1 MDDEHDHVITADNE
15 TTVEN
20 LGSQGHVEGSFCAG
34 NVEGEI
40 MVELVGSDVL
50 VDGVSGHG
58 GGDELGEDNLG
69 RESERETIDAEA
81 CVSSDFDDLQEVG
94 DLGNRELNARIESGL
109 SSVQEIESSLRTCE
123 VAKEASLQ
131 IAGSSIGSTQV
142 VAEKFTGIVS
152 EERLGKGLAAGVVEH
167 PIEPAVEVGVDHLSS
182 QNSQPVDV
190 LDNEVWNPGTEAR
203 VLCSPLMEE
212 PLSANM
218 PVVPESGV
226 VMITE
231 ESLNSRDETLDTNV
245 VEVNLPGPAKDQI
258 PSVVNMEI
266 DDGIVVGNA
275 ALLDQQAEVSGGG
288 EVGVMDKAETLH
300 PEFDAKK
307 TDVIGNLSSSVENE
321 QMHNNT
327 ACESYETHGN
337 LGVDSV
343 PSTEL
348 PKVEGAATDDK
359 SSSDS
364 NAEGSKSSGLRDQSE
379 DQQLKVE
386 NMGESSKGDAD
397 VDVCTKTESSSAQ
410 NEFVRGNQ
418 DTIVDRKVQIPKAEV
433 QNVKCESS
441 RGHAEKVYVDANLKA
456 ETVLGDCTG
465 REGFAQEDSGTS
477 TEQILVVEDVF
488 VCENPSLLGT
498 EVHDASVM
506 GTDST
511 ALEVGK
517 GEGHV
522 VVQQAETPGLGVD
535 WDQNLKP
542 KFVGDISNE
551 GTCSISTTV
560 ALHGGDQSIGT
571 CVSDVGTFN
580 EVVTQAIE
588 VQGEPCKADEVRK
601 EQIKDG
607 VICED
612 SSLGSEAHDMST
624 RRTGAAAFED
634 NKGEELV
641 GLLQAEKLTPEVDW
655 DQRLNQLSVAQISNK
670 GVCSTALAHTNAI
683 NDGGQTMGTSASD
696 AVTSSE
702 LLNQTIEVV
711 DFHCIEDDAQGMVGN
726 TGLQF
731 SECSDA
737 IAAGDR
743 TGLGSNVGL
752 EVQVE
757 KQHNEGEHVDL
768 HREQGTEVKEQSTE
782 IEQSMAI
789 DEKIPEQ
796 MTLKPGSSVN
806 EGEFSV
812 SDLVWGKVRSHPWWP
827 GQIFD
832 PVDASETATKYHKK
846 DCFLVAYFGDRT
858 FAWNDASLLKPFRT
872 YFSQIDKQS
881 NSEAFH
887 FAVTSAL
894 EEVSRR
900 VQLGL
905 TCSCVPKEA
914 YEMIESQIV
923 ENTGIRSESSRRYG
937 VDQSTE
943 LNSFEPNKLVEGI
956 RALAKSPFGGGDR
969 LELAVAKAQLLA
981 FSRFKG
987 YSGLPEFQLCGG
999 LLETNADTSQF
1010 SEAVEHATTASEDS
1024 EGVLKGENISSHK
1037 RKHKLTDSL
1046 YPRKKERPMS
1056 ELMSDVRDSPED
1068 SEDGDGDGDGPDSKV
1083 ASKSVSSSA
1092 SRKRKAIDSVTGGS
1106 DKRISFYAAKVST
1119 TASSPTSKSSF
1130 RVGECIRRVASQ
1142 LTGSPSLL
1150 KCSSQKSTEDNASSD
1165 HLVGFYDSFHTP
1177 ENSQK
1182 GKTTVSQEDS
1192 SLDEMLVQLRS
1203 AARDPMK
1210 GYSFLNSIIPFF
1222 SSFRH
1227 SIASGLY
1234 SAKRNS
1240 SSGRL
1245 GGGGRKKKVS
1255 LDEKLSLNAAV
1266 STPKEFEFDD
1276 VNESNDSYWTDRVVQ
1291 NYEEE
1296 QPLDNSQNGGEY
1308 PPVVFE
1314 PDNKPLKSS
1323 RRSYSRKRF
1332 SSGNHEVE
1340 AEEPTE
1346 HIEVRKQVMAP
1357 TGLIL
1362 NFMEGGYVPSEINL
1376 NKMFRRFGALKESE
1390 TEVDRQA
1397 NRARVVFK
1405 KGSDAE
1411 VAINS
1416 AAKFNIFG
1424 PMPVNYELSYLPSLS
1439 FKSMPLQT
1447 LQGQEDAS

>member
-20 LGSQGHVEGSFCAG
+20 LGSEGQVEGSFCAG

-50 VDGVSGHG
+50 VDGVCGHG

-109 SSVQEIESSLRTCE
+109 NSVQEIESSLGTCDV
-123 VAKEASLQ
+123 VAKEASLE
-131 IAGSSIGSTQV
+131 IAGSPSGSTQV
-142 VAEKFTGIVS
+142 VADKFTGIVS
-152 EERLGKGLAAGVVEH
+152 EERLGKGLAAGAVEH
-167 PIEPAVEVGVDHLSS
+167 PIESADEVRIDHLSS

-203 VLCSPLMEE
+203 VLCSSPMED
-212 PLSANM
+212 PLSAKM

-226 VMITE
+226 VMFKE
-231 ESLNSRDETLDTNV
+231 ESLNSREETLDTNV
-245 VEVNLPGPAKDQI
+245 VEVNLPCLAKDQI

-275 ALLDQQAEVSGGG
+275 ALLDQQPEVSGGG
-288 EVGVMDKAETLH
+288 EVGVMDKVETLH
-300 PEFDAKK
+300 SEFDAKE
-307 TDVIGNLSSSVENE
+307 TE
-321 QMHNNT
+321 QMHGKT
-327 ACESYETHGN
+327 VGESYETHGN
-337 LGVDSV
+337 SGVDSV

-348 PKVEGAATDDK
+348 PKVEGAAMVDK
-359 SSSDS
+359 TSSDS
-364 NAEGSKSSGLRDQSE
+364 NAEGPKSSGLRDHTE

-386 NMGESSKGDAD
+386 NMCESSKGDAD
-397 VDVCTKTESSSAQ
+397 VDVCTKTESSSEQ
-410 NEFVRGNQ
+410 NEVVSGNQ
-418 DTIVDRKVQIPKAEV
+418 DTVVDRKVQIPKAEV

-441 RGHAEKVYVDANLKA
+441 CGHAEKDSVDANLKA

-477 TEQILVVEDVF
+477 TEQNLVVEDVF
-488 VCENPSLLGT
+488 VYEDPSLDT
-498 EVHDASVM
+498 EVDDASIM

-511 ALEVGK
+511 TLEVGK

-522 VVQQAETPGLGVD
+522 VVQQAETLGLEVD

-542 KFVGDISNE
+542 IFVVDISTE
-551 GTCSISTTV
+551 GTCSISPAV

-571 CVSDVGTFN
+571 CDSDVGTFN
-580 EVVTQAIE
+580 EVVSQAIE
-588 VQGEPCKADEVRK
+588 VQGEPCKADEVHK
-601 EQIKDG
+601 EQIQDG
-607 VICED
+607 VVRED
-612 SSLGSEAHDMST
+612 SSLGSEAHDMSIT
-624 RRTGAAAFED
+624 RTSAAAIEE

-655 DQRLNQLSVAQISNK
+655 DQRLNPPSVAEISNE
-670 GVCSTALAHTNAI
+670 GVCSTALAQTNAI
-683 NDGGQTMGTSASD
+683 NDGDQTMGTSASD
-696 AVTSSE
+696 VVTSSE
-702 LLNQTIEVV
+702 LVNQAIEVA
-711 DFHCIEDDAQGMVGN
+711 DFHCIEDDAHGMVGK

-731 SECSDA
+731 SECSDV
-737 IAAGDR
+737 IAAGDC

-757 KQHNEGEHVDL
+757 EQHTEGEHVDL
-768 HREQGTEVKEQSTE
+768 QREQGTEVKEQSTE
-782 IEQSMAI
+782 IEESMAV

-832 PVDASETATKYHKK
+832 PADASEKATKYHKK

-858 FAWNDASLLKPFRT
+858 FAWNDASVLKPFRT

-905 TCSCVPKEA
+905 ACSCVPKEA

-937 VDQSTE
+937 VDKSTE
-943 LNSFEPNKLVEGI
+943 LNSFEPNKLVESV

-981 FSRFKG
+981 FSCFKG

-999 LLETNADTSQF
+999 LLETNADTSQL
-1010 SEAVEHATTASEDS
+1010 SEAILHATTASEDS
-1024 EGVLKGENISSHK
+1024 EGVLKRENISSHK
-1037 RKHKLTDSL
+1037 RKHKVTDSL

-1056 ELMSDVRDSPED
+1056 ELMSDVMDSPED
-1068 SEDGDGDGDGPDSKV
+1068 SEDGDGPDSKV

-1119 TASSPTSKSSF
+1119 TASSPTPKSSF

-1182 GKTTVSQEDS
+1182 GKMTVSQEDS

-1227 SIASGLY
+1227 SIASGPH

-1240 SSGRL
+1240 STGRL
-1245 GGGGRKKKVS
+1245 GGSGRKKKVS
-1255 LDEKLSLNAAV
+1255 SDEKLSLNAVA

-1308 PPVVFE
+1308 PPVIFE
-1314 PDNKPLKSS
+1314 PDSKPLKSS

-1346 HIEVRKQVMAP
+1346 HIEMRKQVMAP

-1362 NFMEGGYVPSEINL
+1362 NFMEGGYVPSETNL

-1439 FKSMPLQT
+1439 FKSMPLET